1 MTKYFTYL
9 IILSF
14 FIFSCSKE
22 KDESPPEIVVSQPAN
37 GQQFNSID
45 TVQLVFSVSD
55 NENVKSI
62 RVSLRNSNDD
72 IVAQTISR
80 APNTKTFQ
88 FNEPYTINNIHLQS
102 GAYYFDISASDGDNT
117 SHKFIHVN
125 LNSIPKTRQGIFI
138 SSYNGSSSDVYLM
151 DNSFQTSYYKNFSGD
166 VLGIVVNSF
175 DQQLIHSC
183 YTLGSLTA
191 IDLFNGSPLWS
202 IAAQSSPPTPFFTSL
217 MKGSDNKIYTG
228 YRDGRF
234 KALNTSGAAS
244 INGWA
249 NTNFYIEESALFGD
263 FYVTEQQSIPVG
275 QSKIVLHWK
284 ASGAQHQQ
292 AWVNEDIIGIYQ
304 KNNNEYI
311 LLTNNSSNVGNVLF
325 YYLSTGLTGSPFGV
339 SIGKIEDAVEISSGL
354 YLVAEGNNL
363 TYINTNNFT
372 TLNYLTGVTAN
383 LLRYDSF
390 NDELFV
396 VSGNQ
401 ITIYDYTTKAV
412 KSIYVHPTTI
422 VDLDFWYNK

>member
-1 MTKYFTYL
+1 
-9 IILSF
+9 
-14 FIFSCSKE
+14 
-22 KDESPPEIVVSQPAN
+22 
-37 GQQFNSID
+37 
-45 TVQLVFSVSD
+45 
-55 NENVKSI
+55 
-62 RVSLRNSNDD
+62 
-72 IVAQTISR
+72 
-80 APNTKTFQ
+80 
-88 FNEPYTINNIHLQS
+88 
-102 GAYYFDISASDGDNT
+102 
-117 SHKFIHVN
+117 
-125 LNSIPKTRQGIFI
+125 
-138 SSYNGSSSDVYLM
+138 
-151 DNSFQTSYYKNFSGD
+151 
-166 VLGIVVNSF
+166 
-175 DQQLIHSC
+175 
-183 YTLGSLTA
+183 
-191 IDLFNGSPLWS
+191 
-202 IAAQSSPPTPFFTSL
+202 
-217 MKGSDNKIYTG
+217 
-228 YRDGRF
+228 
-234 KALNTSGAAS
+234 LNTSGAAS

-292 AWVNEDIIGIYQ
+292 AWVNEDIIGVYQ